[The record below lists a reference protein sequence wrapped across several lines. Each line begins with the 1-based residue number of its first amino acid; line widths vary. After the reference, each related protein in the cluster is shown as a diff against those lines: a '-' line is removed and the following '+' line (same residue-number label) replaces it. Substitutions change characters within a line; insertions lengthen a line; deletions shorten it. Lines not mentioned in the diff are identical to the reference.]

1 MKTLIPLALLA
12 MLLVPLRAAEEISFG
27 AESLV
32 DKGWVNNGGIDA
44 TVVTDEGKQVQEF
57 KDEDESKFCQY
68 TLMVPADQILE
79 LGDRGFVL
87 EARIKQLSNS
97 SEIFVFLKS
106 LGVFGIGIW
115 RDPATGKVS
124 VSSWDEAQG
133 KFHSAN
139 VPGAEE
145 YFTLKAVFEPGKEL
159 VVTINGEPG
168 YSFPVETAVHSNYNM
183 IQIGNRLADR
193 QFHTLIE
200 SFRFGPAGGQP

>member
-1 MKTLIPLALLA
+1 MKPLIPLALLA
-12 MLLVPLRAAEEISFG
+12 MLLVPLRAAEQISFG

-57 KDEDESKFCQY
+57 KDEDESDICQY
-68 TLMVPADQILE
+68 GFTLPDAMIPELE
-79 LGDRGFVL
+79 ERGFVL

-97 SEIFVFLKS
+97 SEIIVSLKS
-106 LGVFGIGIW
+106 FGVFGVGIW
-115 RDPATGKVS
+115 RDPASGKVE
-124 VSSWDEAQG
+124 VSSWDQAQG
-133 KFHSAN
+133 KFHGAK

-159 VVTINGEPG
+159 VVTIDGEPG
-168 YSFPVETAVHSNYNM
+168 YSFPFEGVHSSADY
-183 IQIGNRLADR
+183 ISIGNRLADR
-193 QFHTLIE
+193 PFHTLIE